1 MLQIYPSLRTVS
13 TRSGVVIHYK
23 FMLSVL
29 VTRTGWDMDPF
40 VVVAFSKKVFR
51 TRVIR
56 HSRTP
61 VWDEKL
67 LFHVRRHETNF
78 KIKFSLLDWDKLSG
92 NDHIGD
98 VTLDLPELMK
108 DLPPRDPNT
117 GLYPSFA
124 EPAEQALKQYTLEL
138 TPTKEASWEGKHK
151 PTLTIR

>member
-1 MLQIYPSLRTVS
+1 
-13 TRSGVVIHYK
+13 
-23 FMLSVL
+23 
-29 VTRTGWDMDPF
+29 MDPF

-78 KIKFSLLDWDKLSG
+78 KIKFSVLDWDKLSG

-98 VTLDLPELMK
+98 VSLDLPELMK

-117 GLYPSFA
+117 GLYSSSKDA
-124 EPAEQALKQYTLEL
+124 AEQTLKEYSLDL
-138 TPTKEASWEGKHK
+138 TPIKEASWEGKHK
-151 PTLTIR
+151 PTLTVR